1 MTNTE
6 STSTEPTNTGPTNT
20 GPTNTG
26 EQGTSGRGLK
36 LHHLR
41 PAPGAHKAKTRV
53 GRGEASKGK
62 TAGRGTK
69 GTKARNTVRL
79 GFEGGQM
86 PLARRLPKLKGF
98 SNAGFRTTYQVVN
111 TGRLAKLFPE
121 GGDVTPENL
130 VARGAV
136 RSGELIK
143 VLGTGD
149 LPVALRVTAHAFS
162 ATAVAKIEQA
172 GGTVT
177 ALS

>member
-1 MTNTE
+1 MTDTDMAGDQ
-6 STSTEPTNTGPTNT
+6 PA
-20 GPTNTG
+20 
-26 EQGTSGRGLK
+26 SGRGLK

-41 PAPGAHKAKTRV
+41 PAAGAHKARTRV

-69 GTKARNTVRL
+69 GTKARNTVNV

-86 PLARRLPKLKGF
+86 PLQRRVPKLKGF

-111 TGRLAKLFPE
+111 LSRLAELYPD

-130 VARGAV
+130 VAKGAA
-136 RSGELIK
+136 RKGELIK

-149 LPVALRVTAHAFS
+149 VSVALRVTAHAFS
-162 ATAVAKIEQA
+162 ASAATKIKNA

-177 ALS
+177 ELS